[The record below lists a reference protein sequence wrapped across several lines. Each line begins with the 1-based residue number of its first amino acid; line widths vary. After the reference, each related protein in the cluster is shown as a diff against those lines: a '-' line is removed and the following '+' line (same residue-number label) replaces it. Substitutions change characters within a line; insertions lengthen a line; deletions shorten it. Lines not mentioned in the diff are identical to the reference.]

1 MLPLL
6 DLHGT
11 PRLEFHVA
19 VMEELRDTLIKK
31 INEIGTKWE
40 GKEKDKKLK
49 DLLAK
54 SFPVIKIKPLR
65 PVVS

>member
-19 VMEELRDTLIKK
+19 VMEVSSDVNCRQQFKVSNSMAQAKACVTLLVRSTVLIEL
-31 INEIGTKWE
+31 
-40 GKEKDKKLK
+40 
-49 DLLAK
+49 
-54 SFPVIKIKPLR
+54 
-65 PVVS
+65 